1 MDTTQNTLR
10 GGNSGKPVKLVW
22 ENKDKRTQDRDKNRR
37 AGHDRGNQGSYRP
50 PMNDG
55 FGNGGYGRKP
65 RNNGFR
71 NDFRPLG
78 FGNQEQGHLPR
89 NDGFGTILS
98 L

>member
-1 MDTTQNTLR
+1 
-10 GGNSGKPVKLVW
+10 
-22 ENKDKRTQDRDKNRR
+22 
-37 AGHDRGNQGSYRP
+37 
-50 PMNDG
+50 MNDG